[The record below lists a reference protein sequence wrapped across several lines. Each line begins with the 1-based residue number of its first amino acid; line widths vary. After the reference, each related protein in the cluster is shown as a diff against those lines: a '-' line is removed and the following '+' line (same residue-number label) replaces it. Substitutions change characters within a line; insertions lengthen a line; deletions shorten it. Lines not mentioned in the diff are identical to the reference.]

1 MKINHSNIEA
11 YLLDYL
17 EGNLNPMLTAEL
29 MVFLTEHPEYE
40 KSMPSLDFL
49 LPVAENAKYAD
60 KESLKKNLNDIPEI
74 NPRNFEEFCIAYSE
88 KLLQQSDII
97 RLFRYIGND
106 PEKHNI
112 LHLYST
118 LKVTP
123 DEQIVYQQKSLLK
136 KPVPF
141 AISKKHLYYAL
152 SLAALIVL
160 IFLISIRHNTSNVHP
175 ISELTIQESFPANSH
190 TENTQTLKI
199 EKQAA
204 SDRSQTLAPVSSAS
218 EIQGAIETPVEHNTS
233 ARELPAMKSLNP
245 IAINSIPP
253 PDNEFPLSYPVL
265 SPINHKKDQPA
276 NSDSEGLIS
285 SLIARVDIWKTAK
298 TAIEG
303 FNQLTESQ
311 LSISKIYDENGRASM
326 LVSTESYS
334 IESFAKK

>member
-49 LPVAENAKYAD
+49 LPVADHSKYPD
-60 KESLKKNLNDIPEI
+60 KESLKKDFNDISEI
-74 NPRNFEEFCIAYSE
+74 NPANFEEFCIAYSE
-88 KLLQQSDII
+88 KLLQQPDII
-97 RLFRYIGND
+97 RLFKYIGND
-106 PEKHNI
+106 PKKHNI

-123 DEQIVYQQKSLLK
+123 DKQIIYKQKSLLK

-141 AISKKHLYYAL
+141 IVNKKHLYFAL
-152 SLAALIVL
+152 SIAALIVL
-160 IFLISIRHNTSNVHP
+160 VFLVAIPHNSSNVQP
-175 ISELTIQESFPANSH
+175 ISELTVQKSFPANAH
-190 TENTQTLKI
+190 TENTENLKI
-199 EKQAA
+199 EKQVAP
-204 SDRSQTLAPVSSAS
+204 DHSQAPEPVSSISDLQGTNETHMELTPS
-218 EIQGAIETPVEHNTS
+218 E
-233 ARELPAMKSLNP
+233 REIPDMESLDP
-245 IAINSIPP
+245 IAVNSIPP

-265 SPINHKKDQPA
+265 TPTNHKKDQTV

-285 SLIARVDIWKTAK
+285 SLIAHVDIWKTAK

-311 LSISKIYDENGRASM
+311 LSISKVYDENGRASM
-326 LVSTESYS
+326 LLSTESYS
-334 IESFAKK
+334 IESFTKK

>member
-1 MKINHSNIEA
+1 MINPSNIEA

-29 MVFLTEHPEYE
+29 MVFLTDHPEYE

-49 LPVAENAKYAD
+49 LPVAENASFLD
-60 KESLKKNLNDIPEI
+60 KENLKKDFNDIPEI
-74 NPRNFEEFCIAYSE
+74 NSANFEEFCIAYSE

-106 PEKHNI
+106 LKKQNI
-112 LHLYST
+112 LHLYSR

-123 DEQIVYQQKSLLK
+123 DAKIVYKQKSLLK

-141 AISKKHLYYAL
+141 FTNRKHLYYAF
-152 SLAALIVL
+152 SLAAFIVL
-160 IFLISIRHNTSNVHP
+160 VFLISIPRNTLKVHP
-175 ISELTIQESFPANSH
+175 ISDVTIQKSFPANSH
-190 TENTQTLKI
+190 SPDKEVIKI
-199 EKQAA
+199 EKPAEA
-204 SDRSQTLAPVSSAS
+204 DRSQAHASVSYTS
-218 EIQGAIETPVEHNTS
+218 EIQAQTQTPVEQNPS

-253 PDNEFPLSYPVL
+253 PDNAFPLSYPAL
-265 SPINHKKDQPA
+265 SPSYHKPDAPHP
-276 NSDSEGLIS
+276 SESEGLFS

-311 LSISKIYDENGRASM
+311 LSISKTYDENGRPSM
-326 LVSTESYS
+326 LLSTESYS
-334 IESFAKK
+334 IESFTKK